1 MDNATER
8 PIWKIEIA
16 ESLAPAEVERIL
28 AEAHRAD
35 SPPGPPPL
43 LRRIDQSE
51 GRTTVFV
58 AAHERMPAALR
69 AAWGSR
75 GKKAELRVSG
85 STHEEVRAVP

>member
-1 MDNATER
+1 MTPAWIRFLRIT
-8 PIWKIEIA
+8 
-16 ESLAPAEVERIL
+16 LASVVAVLGALCQP

-85 STHEEVRAVP
+85 STHEEARAVP